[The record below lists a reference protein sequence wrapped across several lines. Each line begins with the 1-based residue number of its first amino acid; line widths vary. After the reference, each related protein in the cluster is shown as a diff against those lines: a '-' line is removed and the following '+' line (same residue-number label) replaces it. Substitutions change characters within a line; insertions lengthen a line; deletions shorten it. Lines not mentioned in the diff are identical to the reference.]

1 MDIIQSISDQIK
13 IKLKINNKSKIGK
26 FKIFWELNNQ
36 LIKEETI
43 REFRKYYEMNKNSN
57 TTRTYRLPLEQ
68 YLQELYRHK
77 CQH

>member
-13 IKLKINNKSKIGK
+13 IKLKISNKSKIGK

-43 REFRKYYEMNKNSN
+43 REVIRHLKRMK
-57 TTRTYRLPLEQ
+57 TMIQHTKTYRKQRKQ
-68 YLQELYRHK
+68 Y
-77 CQH
+77 

>member
-43 REFRKYYEMNKNSN
+43 REVIRHLKRMK
-57 TTRTYRLPLEQ
+57 TMIQHTKTYRKQRKQ
-68 YLQELYRHK
+68 Y
-77 CQH
+77 

>member
-13 IKLKINNKSKIGK
+13 IKLKINNKRKIGK

-43 REFRKYYEMNKNSN
+43 REVV
-57 TTRTYRLPLEQ
+57 
-68 YLQELYRHK
+68 RHLK
-77 CQH
+77 RMKTMIQHTKT